1 MSKKKKEKQY
11 TSEDV
16 MELGGYVSKELYFPI
31 LAINN
36 NAVILKQLLDRIE
49 KLEKGDKNESD
60 N

>member
-1 MSKKKKEKQY
+1 MSKKKKEMQY

-49 KLEKGDKNESD
+49 KLEKNETT